1 MSSIVIDLQ
10 DEILSS
16 DCDIV
21 QILRRAHV
29 IAVKLGLKEFDQWIS
44 YELNGYPV
52 AVLDVYPNQ
61 SYNSFERL
69 PLPMPISISS
79 IACNGSFLVLE
90 KSFPGNFTHASKFAA
105 VLFIARNNA
114 ARIRSGYD
122 LPFTRKASLKNV
134 VIFKAKPSIFTDL
147 SSGFYEKYYFYMSPP
162 LHRNENAQP
171 PL

>member
-1 MSSIVIDLQ
+1 
-10 DEILSS
+10 
-16 DCDIV
+16 
-21 QILRRAHV
+21 
-29 IAVKLGLKEFDQWIS
+29 
-44 YELNGYPV
+44 
-52 AVLDVYPNQ
+52 
-61 SYNSFERL
+61 
-69 PLPMPISISS
+69 MPISISS

-122 LPFTRKASLKNV
+122 LLFTRKAPLKNV

-147 SSGFYEKYYFYMSPP
+147 SSGFYEKYYFYMSP
-162 LHRNENAQP
+162 LHRNKNAQP